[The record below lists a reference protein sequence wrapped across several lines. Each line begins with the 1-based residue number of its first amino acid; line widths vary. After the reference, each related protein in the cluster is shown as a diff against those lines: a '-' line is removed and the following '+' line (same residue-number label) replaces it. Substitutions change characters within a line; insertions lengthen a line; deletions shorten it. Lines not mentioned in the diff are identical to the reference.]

1 MKKLSFYLGL
11 CLVIIGYTGI
21 YAQNLDDAVRYS
33 YLMPYGDSRFN
44 AVSGAFSGIGA
55 NITGISLNPAG
66 LGVYKKSEISG
77 SFSISNFLSNSK
89 YLNNSND
96 DIKTVVSLPSM
107 GLVISSNF
115 NTDKHDWKNLNFG
128 LSYSKLADFNSRIMI
143 SADNPYSSI
152 VDVYSVY
159 ANGFLPNQLNVFDTW
174 LAFDT
179 WLLDTI
185 PGTPTAYEGIV
196 TRGVRQDYLEINSGS
211 MYEINLAIA
220 GNYDDKLYIG
230 GSINFPI
237 FSFERE
243 STYSEEDVK
252 DTIPDFKSLEVFDYL
267 NTDGEGLNFKI
278 GFMYKPIQWFRFSLA
293 FLGPSYFWLH
303 DSYFRTMRTNVY
315 NGIYTAD
322 SPRGEFNYRYY
333 NPMRAIIGLGFIFG
347 ENGFINAE
355 YEWTDYTQNHF
366 STKKANTTFFD
377 LNNSINNELTYGHN
391 IRVGTE
397 WVLKPFAMRAGYAY
411 YSSPYKNISN
421 FDTHVIGLG
430 FGYRENILIFDV
442 GINYYLHNDQRYLYD
457 PLVMEILNKPE
468 PKANLSMN
476 NILVSFTIGMKL

>member
-293 FLGPSYFWLH
+293 FHSPTYFWLH

-322 SPRGEFNYRYY
+322 SPREFNYRYY
-333 NPMRAIIGLGFIFG
+333 NLCAIIGLGTYLVKWIYKCRIRGRLYAKSFC
-347 ENGFINAE
+347 
-355 YEWTDYTQNHF
+355 
-366 STKKANTTFFD
+366 TKSK
-377 LNNSINNELTYGHN
+377 
-391 IRVGTE
+391 
-397 WVLKPFAMRAGYAY
+397 Y
-411 YSSPYKNISN
+411 Y
-421 FDTHVIGLG
+421 F
-430 FGYRENILIFDV
+430 
-442 GINYYLHNDQRYLYD
+442 
-457 PLVMEILNKPE
+457 
-468 PKANLSMN
+468 
-476 NILVSFTIGMKL
+476 